1 MKYSEVN
8 RDPGPG
14 RKSRRPAGF
23 RAAAVVAAGSLL
35 LASAGVVYAD
45 AISNNLDDSV
55 DAVAEVMPLNL
66 GGPAGSTSLYV
77 VKIKG
82 DGNNGCTITGRGSA
96 VSLSLASSDL
106 AVATVSPSSAT
117 FDDCDDTRVVTVTPV
132 GLGTAT
138 VSGTLTAN
146 TTSDVYDMA
155 PVEFLVNVTAPA
167 PSNAAPVLSIS
178 GVTPGASYAKGA
190 VPAAVCNVTDTED
203 GASSFDAELSAITGD
218 DADTGIGS
226 QTASCSYTDG
236 GDLTATSSVT
246 YNIVD
251 RSAPVISYTLSPA
264 EPNGLAGWYRS
275 TVQLT
280 WTVTEADSPST
291 LQLVGCDDTEVS
303 TDQLPNDYSCSAT
316 SGGGSAGPVTVSIQK
331 DGTAPNVSYT
341 DATGTLGNNDWYVSD
356 VVARFTA
363 TDATSGPAS
372 ASETVT
378 SSGEGPA
385 VAVLSPAFADVAGN
399 ITAAGAASQTF
410 RIDMTAPDVSYSGAT
425 PAPSAN
431 GWYKNDVEATF
442 TATDTVSGPLEAT
455 KAVTSSGEGEAVE
468 VASPAF
474 EDLAGNV
481 REAGVATASFKI
493 DKTAPEVGF
502 SSTLGDSYF
511 GSTPAAPG
519 CTASDSLSGLA
530 ADCTVADYSTAVGT
544 HTLTATA
551 TDKAGNTSTV
561 TQSYEVKAWTLKGF
575 YQPVDMNGVLNTV
588 KGGSTVPA
596 KFEVFAGDT
605 EITDPS
611 LMSFSM
617 AKISCSP
624 IVPTD
629 EIETT
634 ATGSTSLR
642 YDATAG
648 QFIYNW
654 KTPTGAGT
662 CYRLTMK
669 SADGSTMSA
678 NFKLK

>member
-82 DGNNGCTITGRGSA
+82 DGNNGCTITGRGSV

-106 AVATVSPSSAT
+106 KVATVSPSSAT

-138 VSGTLTAN
+138 VSATLTAN

-167 PSNAAPVLSIS
+167 PSNTAPVLSIS

-190 VPAAVCNVTDTED
+190 VPAAVCKVTDTED
-203 GASSFDAELSAITGD
+203 GASSFDAALSAITGD
-218 DADTGIGS
+218 DAVDGIGS
-226 QTASCSYTDG
+226 QTANCTYTDRG
-236 GDLTATSSVT
+236 GLTATSSVT
-246 YNIVD
+246 YSIVD
-251 RSAPVISYTLSPA
+251 VSAPVISYTLSPA
-264 EPNGLAGWYRS
+264 TADGLAGWYRS
-275 TVQLT
+275 SVQLT
-280 WTVTEADSPST
+280 WTVTEPDSPST
-291 LQLVGCDDTEVS
+291 LQLVGCDDTLVA
-303 TDQLPNDYSCSAT
+303 TDQLPNVYSCSAT
-316 SGGGSAGPVTVSIQK
+316 SSGGTDGPVTVSIKK
-331 DGTAPNVSYT
+331 DGTAPTVGNDGAS
-341 DATGTLGNNDWYVSD
+341 GTQGKNGWYVSD

-363 TDATSGPAS
+363 TDETSGPAL
-372 ASETVT
+372 ATQPVT
-378 SSGEGPA
+378 SSGEA
-385 VAVLSPAFADVAGN
+385 SNVVVQSPAFTDNAGN
-399 ITAAGAASQTF
+399 TTAAGATSQTF
-410 RIDMTAPDVSYSGAT
+410 KIDKTAPDVSYTSAS
-425 PAPSAN
+425 PEPNAN
-431 GWYKNDVEATF
+431 GWYKTDVEATF
-442 TATDTVSGPLEAT
+442 TATDAVSGPLEAT
-455 KAVTSSGEGEAVE
+455 KKVTSSGEGETVE
-468 VASPAF
+468 VTSPAF

-481 REAGVATASFKI
+481 RAAGAASAIFKV

-530 ADCTVADYSTAVGT
+530 ASCTVSGYGTVVGT

-551 TDKAGNTSTV
+551 TDNAGNTSTV
-561 TQSYEVKAWTLKGF
+561 TQNYTVKAWTLKGF
-575 YQPVDMNGVLNTV
+575 YQPIDMNGVVNTV

-596 KFEVFAGDT
+596 KFEVFSGDT
-605 EITDPS
+605 EITDPGK
-611 LMSFSM
+611 MAFSM
-617 AKISCSP
+617 ARITCSLAVL
-624 IVPTD
+624 ID

-634 ATGSTSLR
+634 TTGSTSLR
-642 YDATAG
+642 YDATGG

-662 CYRLTMK
+662 CYQLTMK
-669 SADGSTMSA
+669 AADGSTISA